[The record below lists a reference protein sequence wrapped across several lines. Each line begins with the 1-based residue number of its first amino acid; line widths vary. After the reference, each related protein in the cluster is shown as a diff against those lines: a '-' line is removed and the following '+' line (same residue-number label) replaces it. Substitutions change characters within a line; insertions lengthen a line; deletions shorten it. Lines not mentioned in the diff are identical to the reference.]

1 VRVRDCGQGTVGVKE
16 SQRNPSLGHFIY
28 FYALVSHMLCFDVL
42 WHHALSLAFLFSKA
56 GVPSL
61 PRFCG
66 YGTEKVSNILQGSN
80 NLVAM

>member
-1 VRVRDCGQGTVGVKE
+1 MPGFGATVEILGVFALRVRMPG
-16 SQRNPSLGHFIY
+16 
-28 FYALVSHMLCFDVL
+28 ALVSHMLCFDVL

-66 YGTEKVSNILQGSN
+66 YGTEKVSNILLGSN